1 MNDKRVRTLVVG
13 STLGTGSTGYGPGLQ
28 ARAVDLLQFGN
39 ALPSHVEVTHGTG
52 IGELGN
58 GSQGAVSIGNEAYE
72 ALGRKI
78 QQSGLY
84 LRFQIPAGKGSG
96 GGFWLVK
103 VKGSRK

>member
-1 MNDKRVRTLVVG
+1 V
-13 STLGTGSTGYGPGLQ
+13 
-28 ARAVDLLQFGN
+28 A
-39 ALPSHVEVTHGTG
+39 HGTG